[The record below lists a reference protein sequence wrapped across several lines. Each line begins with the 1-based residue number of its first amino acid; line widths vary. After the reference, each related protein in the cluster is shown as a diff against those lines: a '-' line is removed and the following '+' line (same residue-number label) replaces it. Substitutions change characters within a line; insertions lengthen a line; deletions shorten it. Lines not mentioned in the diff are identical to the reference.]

1 MLDTIIVGS
10 GPAGFSAAVYSA
22 RAALKTLVIASST
35 EPGGALTTTTEVDNF
50 PGFDEGIMGPELM
63 AKMRRQAER
72 FGAEVIQE
80 NVADLDLNGD
90 VKRVTL
96 DNGKVFEARTVIYA
110 TGSEYRKLGLANE
123 MEFSGLGVSWCA
135 TCDGA
140 FTSGDNVAVV
150 GGGDSAMEEA
160 LFLTKF
166 AAKVYLIHRKNS
178 LRASKAMQERAFANE
193 KIEFIWSTEVAS
205 IIGEEGVDGLRLRN
219 LETGEE
225 ADLDVTSLFIA
236 IGADPRTHLIHNKLE
251 LSSDG
256 VIVVDGRSSRTNIPG
271 VFAAGDVIDPI
282 YKQAGVAAGAG
293 IVAALDAEAY
303 IEDKKAEADV
313 ENASPLIEKLKEIT
327 L

>member
-110 TGSEYRKLGLANE
+110 TGSEYRKLGLPNE

>member
-110 TGSEYRKLGLANE
+110 TGSEYRKLGLPNE

-193 KIEFIWSTEVAS
+193 KIEFIWSTEVTS